1 MAVDDCST
9 SHEDRLGL
17 LGLSTSAGSP
27 VGWASLSWQPRLFG
41 AVGWP
46 IAPNG
51 VWMPE
56 MRILFVVAAMAFA
69 LSQISGCA
77 SIAAY
82 QASHPYYKFPGSG
95 AGGGNN

>member
-1 MAVDDCST
+1 MTANIWYP
-9 SHEDRLGL
+9 L
-17 LGLSTSAGSP
+17 AGQN
-27 VGWASLSWQPRLFG
+27 VA
-41 AVGWP
+41 
-46 IAPNG
+46 NG
-51 VWMPE
+51 ICMPD
-56 MRILFVVAAMAFA
+56 MRILFVVAAMAFT